1 MVKHQAVNSSNLSE
15 VAYDSQKLELLVIF
29 KSGDA
34 YIYEGVPKNTFD
46 DLLSASSHGSFLNAR
61 IKKSF
66 AVRKL
71 SMSAEEAIRL
81 FTASNSQ
88 AVTMVKIAD
97 IIRGD
102 CKVVNF

>member
-46 DLLSASSHGSFLNAR
+46 DLLRASSHGSFLNQH
-61 IKKSF
+61 IKKHF
-66 AVRKL
+66 EVRKL
-71 SMSAEEAIRL
+71 DVSAQEAIRL
-81 FTASNSQ
+81 FTASNSPT
-88 AVTMVKIAD
+88 VTMVRIAD
-97 IIRGD
+97 LIVGD